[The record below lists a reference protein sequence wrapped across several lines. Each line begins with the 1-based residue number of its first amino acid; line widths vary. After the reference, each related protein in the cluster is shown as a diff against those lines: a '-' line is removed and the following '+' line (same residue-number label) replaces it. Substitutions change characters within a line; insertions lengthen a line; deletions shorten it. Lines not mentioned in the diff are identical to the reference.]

1 MMKVKILLIL
11 GFVILSAAS
20 AFAQQAGQAAEA
32 SGSSSRGL
40 IAIAMGL
47 AVGLGALGTAIAQ
60 ARIGAAGVGSVAEKP
75 ESFGLALI
83 FFLLPETLV
92 IFGMVVAF
100 LLFGKL

>member
-1 MMKVKILLIL
+1 MKVIIVLIL

-20 AFAQQAGQAAEA
+20 ALAQQAGQAAET
-32 SGSSSRGL
+32 SGSSSKGL
-40 IAIAMGL
+40 IAIGMGL

-60 ARIGAAGVGSVAEKP
+60 ARIGPAGVGSVAEKP
-75 ESFGLALI
+75 ESFGMALV

>member
-1 MMKVKILLIL
+1 MMKVKVFFVLWFLLL
-11 GFVILSAAS
+11 FTP
-20 AFAQQAGQAAEA
+20 AFAQEAAQGPQTA
-32 SGSSSRGL
+32 PNSSKGL

-75 ESFGLALI
+75 ESFGMALI

>member
-1 MMKVKILLIL
+1 MKVKIVLIL
-11 GFVILSAAS
+11 GFVILCAAS
-20 AFAQQAGQAAEA
+20 ASGQQASQAAET
-32 SGSSSRGL
+32 SGSSSKGL
-40 IAIAMGL
+40 IAIGMGL

-60 ARIGAAGVGSVAEKP
+60 ARIGPAGVGSVAEKP
-75 ESFGLALI
+75 ESFGMALV